1 MRARSRRR
9 AKRVKR
15 TTSPRTAPA
24 PPGVG
29 RQVARAARLATAL
42 EAAPAEAK
50 RVPPTEELIPG
61 RIRPE
66 TSVMS
71 GPRKQRA
78 PGPASP
84 RLSYH
89 KARSAW
95 FQGRTSWPVRE
106 APVSALIQERTRVV
120 GSLPPAP
127 GTAQWESIGPTNIGG
142 RLTAIVCHPT
152 NPERIWVGAAGG
164 GVWFSANAGQSW
176 QSQWHDQQV
185 LNVGALAIDPK
196 APDVLFCGTGEA
208 NLSAD
213 SYPGVG
219 IYQTQD
225 AGKTW
230 RLAAASARTGLP
242 RRIAVI
248 AIDPFDSQHI
258 LVGGVGFGEV
268 GVAND
273 LGGMYVS
280 TDAGV
285 TWRRETFITANNY
298 WCHAIVFDPARRGT
312 IYATFTSRGGRN
324 GIYRSADG
332 GQTWTQL
339 RKGLPPGER
348 FGRTSLALCAA
359 APAVLYA
366 FATDEASEFSDR
378 LLGVFR
384 SRDGGDSWTSIA
396 RSHFRNEGQIS
407 YGNTIAVHPT
417 EPNHVLCG
425 GVDLHLTTNGGRTWT
440 RVTKWDAARGRP
452 NYAHADHHGLLMP
465 VAAPGRVY
473 DPNDGGLDVS
483 QDGGRTWVNR
493 SSGLAV
499 TMYYDADVAQSDGR
513 VFGGGA
519 QDNGTLITTTGRI
532 DDHFEILGGDGG
544 WIVFDP
550 QDAGHVLAS
559 YYNLNIFR
567 FRGGKYKDV
576 SPPAPDDEKNAV
588 WMAFI
593 TPDPKTP
600 STLFTGSY
608 RLWRTRD
615 DGETW
620 KAVSPAL
627 DGSPISAIEIARADT
642 RRIYVATE
650 NGGIF
655 RSLDGGDH
663 WSANVASTTLPGHTV
678 TRLATSP
685 VDAGVVFATV
695 ANFGHG
701 HVFRSRDGGI
711 VWEDVDK
718 GQLPDVPH
726 HAVAIRPDAPTT
738 IYVCNDV
745 GVFVSLDG
753 AMTWNNLT
761 RNLPAVMVVDLVYH
775 QGDRT
780 LTAATYGR
788 SLWRLALT

>member
-1 MRARSRRR
+1 MKARSRRR
-9 AKRVKR
+9 VTRRMSRRAV
-15 TTSPRTAPA
+15 SAPA
-24 PPGVG
+24 RLR
-29 RQVARAARLATAL
+29 RQTSRSARLAEAL
-42 EAAPAEAK
+42 EAAPEAAK

-66 TSVMS
+66 TGVTR

-78 PGPASP
+78 PGPPAP

-95 FQGRTSWPVRE
+95 FQGRTTWPVRE
-106 APVSALIQERTRVV
+106 APVHALIRERARVSS
-120 GSLPPAP
+120 SLPPAP
-127 GTAQWESIGPTNIGG
+127 GTAQWESVGPSNVGG
-142 RLTAIVCHPT
+142 RLTAVACHPT
-152 NPERIWVGAAGG
+152 NPERVWVGAAGG

-176 QSQWHDQQV
+176 QSQWYSQEV
-185 LNVGALAIDPK
+185 LNVGALAIDPRD
-196 APDVLFCGTGEA
+196 PDLIYCGTGEA

-219 IYQTQD
+219 IYQTRD

-248 AIDPFDSQHI
+248 AIDPFDSKH
-258 LVGGVGFGEV
+258 LMVGGVGFGEV

-273 LGGMYVS
+273 VGGMYTS
-280 TDAGV
+280 TDGGV
-285 TWRRETFITANNY
+285 TWTRATFITANNY
-298 WCHAIVFDPARRGT
+298 WCHAIVFDPSRRGT
-312 IYATFTSRGGRN
+312 IYATFTARGTGN

-332 GQTWTQL
+332 GRTWTQL
-339 RKGLPPGER
+339 RKGLPAPDR
-348 FGRTSLALCAA
+348 FGRTSLALCPA
-359 APAVLYA
+359 APSVLYA
-366 FATDEASEFSDR
+366 FATDEASEASDR
-378 LLGVFR
+378 VLGVFR
-384 SRDGGDSWTSIA
+384 SRDGGTSWTSIA
-396 RSHFRNEGQIS
+396 RTHFRNEGQIS

-417 EPNHVLCG
+417 NPNHVLCG
-425 GVDLHLTTNGGRTWT
+425 GVDLHLTTDGGKTWK
-440 RVTKWDAARGRP
+440 RVTKWDSDRGKP

-483 QDGGRTWVNR
+483 DDGGRTWVNR
-493 SSGLAV
+493 SNGLAV

-513 VFGGGA
+513 AFGGGA
-519 QDNGTLITTTGRI
+519 QDNGTLITTTGRS

-544 WIVFDP
+544 WISFDP
-550 QDAGHVLAS
+550 TDAGHVLAS

-567 FRGGKYKDV
+567 FRGGRYKDV
-576 SPPAPDDEKNAV
+576 SPPAPEDEKNAV
-588 WMAFI
+588 WMAYI
-593 TPDPKTP
+593 ASDPTTPT
-600 STLFTGSY
+600 TLYTGSY
-608 RLWRTRD
+608 RVWRTRD
-615 DGETW
+615 DGDTW
-620 KAVSPAL
+620 TAISPPL
-627 DGSPISAIEIARADT
+627 DGSPIAAIEVARADT
-642 RRIYVATE
+642 RRLYVATE

-655 RSLDGGDH
+655 RSTDGGGH
-663 WSANVASTTLPGHTV
+663 WSANIASTTLPGHTV

-685 VDAGVVFATV
+685 ANASVVFATV

-701 HVFRSRDGGI
+701 HVFRSTDGGT
-711 VWEDVDK
+711 VWADVDK

-726 HAVAIRPDAPTT
+726 HSIAIPPDAPDTV
-738 IYVCNDV
+738 YVCNDA

-753 AMTWNNLT
+753 GTTWTNLT

-775 QGDRT
+775 RHDRT

-788 SLWRLALT
+788 SLWRLALS